1 MKKKSIFCLLLA
13 LALALCACAP
23 GSETLQ
29 GSEPFSEASSKPTE
43 PSAEATAPS
52 TKETEPS
59 TEPTNPPT
67 EPTEP
72 PVSPE
77 PVPGEKT
84 LRNLLATALQ
94 PVGKTL
100 YVWGGGWNEAD
111 DGAGV
116 EAVSIGLAPA
126 WEAFFQSQ
134 DGSYDYEEHRYQIH
148 DGLDC
153 SGYLGWVL
161 YNVMNTESG
170 GEGFVQ
176 SSTGFAKNLADRGFG
191 TYTEAAQVTDY
202 RAGDILS
209 QKGHVWLVLGQCQDG
224 SVLFVHCSPPAL
236 SICGTLGEKDE
247 ETMASR
253 LAQRYIAQC
262 FPELAAKF
270 DTHAR
275 PASSYLPVANQFRWN
290 DTLADPQGLGNL
302 PVEELLQVLLPT
314 GE

>member
-1 MKKKSIFCLLLA
+1 MKKKRIFCLLLA

-23 GSETLQ
+23 GSKTPQ
-29 GSEPFSEASSKPTE
+29 GTEPTAKPEPSSKPTE
-43 PSAEATAPS
+43 PAT
-52 TKETEPS
+52 ETTVPS
-59 TEPTNPPT
+59 TELTDL
-67 EPTEP
+67 PTEP

-116 EAVSIGLAPA
+116 EAVSIGLSPA
-126 WEAFFQSQ
+126 WEVFFESQ
-134 DGSYDYEEHRYQIH
+134 DGSYDYNEHRYQIH

-161 YNVMNTESG
+161 YNVMNTGSG

-191 TYTEAAQVTDY
+191 TYTEAAQVMDY
-202 RAGDILS
+202 RAGDIMS
-209 QKGHVWLVLGQCQDG
+209 QNGHVWLVLGQCQDG
-224 SVLFVHCSPPAL
+224 SVLFVHSSPPAV
-236 SICGTLGEKDE
+236 SICGTLGENGE
-247 ETMASR
+247 ETMASQ
-253 LAQRYIAQC
+253 LAQRYIDQC

-275 PASSYLPVANQFRWN
+275 PASAYLPVANQFRWN
-290 DTLADPQGLGNL
+290 DTLTDPQGLGDL